1 MDRKALLLC
10 AAAIPLGLA
19 GGYAWSVMGSAS
31 AKQAKLPKEA
41 TIALPKSPEEEP
53 AALDQEWA
61 SRAVDDPAPAPAAA
75 AATAS
80 TGTSVYYSGCNEVR
94 AAGKAPLHS
103 GDPGY
108 RVEMDGDGD
117 GVACEPQPAR

>member
-19 GGYAWSVMGSAS
+19 GGYAWSVMGSSS
-31 AKQAKLPKEA
+31 AKQAKVPKEA
-41 TIALPKSPEEEP
+41 TIALPRSPEEEP

-61 SRAVDDPAPAPAAA
+61 SRAVDDPAPA
-75 AATAS
+75 ATATTTTAS
-80 TGTSVYYSGCNEVR
+80 SDTSVHYSGCNEVR

-108 RVEMDGDGD
+108 RTDMDGDGD
-117 GVACEPQPAR
+117 GVACEPIRR